1 MEYRLR
7 TKTPQFEIASAYG
20 QRFGGKLVV
29 CWRAQ
34 SIVRVMLARAPS
46 AILRVAMMVAGIALL
61 AACVAFNH
69 HDVLPIAD
77 RSVRT
82 SDVAFLSRDQHFRA
96 LPVSALGRQVT
107 AYYIETEKA
116 HGVLFAIGGNGNSS
130 EPLLRE
136 LSPRAEALGLDLL
149 VLSYYLR
156 GEPTPT
162 IAQVRAAADATLE
175 AVGNLPTPASANIYL
190 LGHSMGCWFA
200 TDLAARFPVK
210 GLILASAGTT
220 IAETFGQEWF
230 PLNLVVRFGSDEDVA
245 QLDSVRD
252 AQFIH
257 VPTIVFSSDNDDVIP
272 RAQTQRVFDALP
284 METRKKFIVLSK
296 VSHVT
301 YLEKNRVW
309 TAVEKFFDLPEK
321 QP

>member
-1 MEYRLR
+1 M
-7 TKTPQFEIASAYG
+7 
-20 QRFGGKLVV
+20 VV
-29 CWRAQ
+29 AGTA
-34 SIVRVMLARAPS
+34 MLAS
-46 AILRVAMMVAGIALL
+46 
-61 AACVAFNH
+61 CVAFNH
-69 HDVLPIAD
+69 MDVLPVAD
-77 RSVRT
+77 RSIRPA
-82 SDVAFLSRDQHFRA
+82 DVVFLAPDQHFQA

-116 HGVLFAIGGNGNSS
+116 RGVLFAIGGNGNSS
-130 EPLLRE
+130 KPLLRE
-136 LSPRAEALGLDLL
+136 LSPRAEALGLDLV
-149 VLSYYLR
+149 VLSYYLE

-162 IAQVRAAADATLE
+162 IAEVRAAADATLRV
-175 AVGNLPTPASANIYL
+175 VGNLPGLASTNIYL

-200 TDLAARFPVK
+200 TDLASRFPVK

-230 PLNLVVRFGSDEDVA
+230 PLNLVIRFGSDEDVA

-252 AQFIH
+252 AQSIH

-284 METRKKFIVLSK
+284 TETRKKFIVLSG

-301 YLEKNRVW
+301 YLDKNRVW
-309 TAVEKFFDLPEK
+309 SAVEKFFDLPDK
-321 QP
+321 RP